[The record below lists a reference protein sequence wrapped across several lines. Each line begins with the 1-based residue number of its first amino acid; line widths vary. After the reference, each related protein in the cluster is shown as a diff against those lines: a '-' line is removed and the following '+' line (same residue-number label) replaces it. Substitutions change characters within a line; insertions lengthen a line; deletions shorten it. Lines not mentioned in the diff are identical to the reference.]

1 MFLALKQI
9 PSNTG
14 SGGGG
19 VEISQGE
26 QGEMDSR
33 EEMKK
38 INNKRGGIEN
48 KIKKRCKEWK

>member
-19 VEISQGE
+19 VETSQGE